1 MYYIYVLKN
10 KIILKQN
17 NINSFDFLFVL
28 IINFR
33 EDVVMGSGGRDF
45 GRFYLVFVG
54 VAVEILIGV
63 YGAIYFIE
71 NVSIGLYIFWIV
83 IYL

>member
-1 MYYIYVLKN
+1 
-10 KIILKQN
+10 
-17 NINSFDFLFVL
+17 
-28 IINFR
+28 
-33 EDVVMGSGGRDF
+33 MGSGGRDF
-45 GRFYLVFVG
+45 SRFYLVFVG

-63 YGAIYFIE
+63 YGSIYFIE